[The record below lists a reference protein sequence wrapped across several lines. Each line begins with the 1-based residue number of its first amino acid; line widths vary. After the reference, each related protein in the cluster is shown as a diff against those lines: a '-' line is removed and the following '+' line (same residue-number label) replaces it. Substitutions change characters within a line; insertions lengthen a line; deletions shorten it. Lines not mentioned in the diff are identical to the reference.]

1 MAAVLS
7 VNPKAE
13 IARQAQALAVNIT
26 AARGLQDVLKT
37 NLGPKGTMKMLVSGA
52 GDIKITKDG
61 NVLLHEMQI
70 KHPTATLIARASTAQ
85 NDEAGDGTTST
96 VLLIGELL
104 KQADIQLAEG
114 VHPRLLYEGFEYARD
129 KALEV
134 LESVKIGGEMDRDR
148 LISIANTSL
157 KTKVNAKL
165 ADCLTEICV
174 DAVNAIRRPGAP
186 IDLHMVEIM
195 QMKHKTE
202 TDTQLV
208 RGLVLDHGARHPDM
222 KKRVEDAY
230 ILTCNVSLEYEK
242 SEVNAGF
249 FYKSAEER
257 EKLVSAERAFITE
270 RVKKIIELKKT
281 VCDGTKKGF
290 VVINQKGIDPMSLD
304 LLCKE
309 GIVALRRAKRRNM
322 ERLTLACG
330 GEALNSVDDMTPECL
345 GEAGVVYEH
354 VLGEDKFTFVEDL
367 RNPLSV
373 TVLIKGPNQHTLA
386 LIKDAIHDGLRAVKN
401 AIEDG
406 CLVPGAGAFEIAAH
420 SALVKAKGQV
430 KGRAQLGVQ
439 AFADALL
446 VIPKTLAVNAGY
458 DPIDVVLKL
467 MQEYEGSQGQLVGLD
482 IDSGEVIV
490 PEVSGIMDNYR
501 VKKQLLCSCSAI
513 AGNLLLVDEIV
524 RAGLTS
530 TKGQG

>member
-1 MAAVLS
+1 MAAIVS

-13 IARQAQALAVNIT
+13 IARQAQALAVNIS

-70 KHPTATLIARASTAQ
+70 QHPTATLIARASTAQ
-85 NDEAGDGTTST
+85 NDEVGDGTTST

-104 KQADIQLAEG
+104 KQADFYIAEG
-114 VHPRLLYEGFEYARD
+114 MHPRILMEGFELAHI
-129 KALEV
+129 KALQV
-134 LESVKIGGEMDRDR
+134 LEEVKLSGEMNREK
-148 LISIANTSL
+148 LISVANTSL
-157 KTKVNAKL
+157 HTKVNPKL

-174 DAVNAIRRPGAP
+174 DAVLSIMRPGVP

-195 QMKHKTE
+195 EMKHKTDL
-202 TDTQLV
+202 DTTLIK
-208 RGLVLDHGARHPDM
+208 GLVLDHGARHPDM
-222 KKRVEDAY
+222 KKKVEDAY

-257 EKLVSAERAFITE
+257 EKLVAAERAFITE
-270 RVKKIIELKKT
+270 RVKKIIELKKK
-281 VCDGTKKGF
+281 VCDGTNKGF
-290 VVINQKGIDPMSLD
+290 VVINQKGIDPLSLD
-304 LLCKE
+304 MLCKE

-330 GEALNSVDDMTPECL
+330 GEAVNSLDDLSPECL
-345 GEAGVVYEH
+345 GEAGIVYEH

-367 RNPLSV
+367 KNPHSV
-373 TVLIKGPNQHTLA
+373 TILIKGPNAHTLTQ
-386 LIKDAIHDGLRAVKN
+386 IKDAVYDGLRAVKN

-406 CLVPGAGAFEIAAH
+406 CLVPGAGAFEVAAH
-420 SALVKAKGQV
+420 CELLKYKSEV
-430 KGRAQLGVQ
+430 KGRTQLGIH

-446 VIPKTLAVNAGY
+446 VIPKTLASNAGY
-458 DPIDVVLKL
+458 DPQETTVKL
-467 MQEYEGSQGQLVGLD
+467 IQDYQSTKSLVGID
-482 IDSGEVIV
+482 INTGESVIAADV
-490 PEVSGIMDNYR
+490 GIMDNYR
-501 VKKQLLCSCSAI
+501 VKKQLLSSCSAI

-530 TKGQG
+530 TKGK

>member
-7 VNPKAE
+7 LNPKAE

-26 AARGLQDVLKT
+26 AAKGLQDVLKT

-70 KHPTATLIARASTAQ
+70 KHPTASLIARASTAQ
-85 NDEAGDGTTST
+85 NDETGDGTTST

-104 KQADIQLAEG
+104 KQADNFISEG
-114 VHPRLLYEGFEYARD
+114 LHPRILTEAFDLARD
-129 KALEV
+129 RSLEV
-134 LESVKIGGEMDRDR
+134 LEKTKIRGEIDREK
-148 LISIANTSL
+148 LINVSNTSL
-157 KTKVNAKL
+157 KTKVTAKL

-174 DAVNAIRRPGAP
+174 DAVLAIQRPGVP

-195 QMKHKTE
+195 EMKHKNE
-202 TDTQLV
+202 LDTTLV

-222 KKRVEDAY
+222 KKKVEDAY

-257 EKLVSAERAFITE
+257 EKLISAERAFITE
-270 RVKKIIELKKT
+270 RVNKIIELKNK
-281 VCDGTKKGF
+281 VCKDTKKGF

-304 LLCKE
+304 MLCKE

-330 GEALNSVDDMTPECL
+330 GEAMNSVDELTPECL
-345 GEAGVVYEH
+345 GEAGLVFEH
-354 VLGEDKFTFVEDL
+354 VLGEDKFTFVEEL
-367 RNPLSV
+367 KNPLSV
-373 TVLIKGPNQHTLA
+373 TILIKGPNSHSRAQ
-386 LIKDAIHDGLRAVKN
+386 IKDAIYDGLRAVKN

-406 CLVPGAGAFEIAAH
+406 CLVAGAGAFEIAAYCELMKYK
-420 SALVKAKGQV
+420 SEV
-430 KGRAQLGVQ
+430 KGRLQLGIQ

-446 VIPKTLAVNAGY
+446 VIPKTLAGNAGY
-458 DPIDVVLKL
+458 DPQEVMVKL
-467 MQEYEGSQGQLVGLD
+467 IQEYNSAGGILIGLD
-482 IDSGEVIV
+482 IDTGEPLA
-490 PEVSGIMDNYR
+490 PEEAGILDNYR
-501 VKKQLLCSCSAI
+501 VKKQLLRYCSSI

-530 TKGQG
+530 TRGK